1 MRSKGVS
8 GSRAGVSTLRALLS
22 TVCLL
27 VLLGCLVAGCK
38 NKDRKQV
45 VVYVSV
51 DQAHAEAVLA
61 AFEQK
66 SGIDV
71 LPVYD
76 VEANKAAG
84 LARRILAERSN
95 PRADVFWNGEL
106 SQTLMLARAGVLAPH
121 RSPSAADLP
130 PDFVDP
136 AGQWAGC
143 AGRIRVMIMA
153 SSLPIE
159 QQPTSILDFVGDKVP
174 AAEMGLSIPLFGTS
188 ATHAAALYAELGP
201 ERALGFYRDIHARG
215 VRMAD
220 GNSTVRDL
228 VVQGKLR
235 FGMVDTDDA
244 CEAVRRGAPIRAV
257 PPDQGEGQ
265 LGALVIPTTVALV
278 NAGPHPAQ
286 GKVLMDHLLSVETE
300 RMLVSSGW
308 SHAPARKLDATPPC
322 FSFPNLRRMKLD
334 PARLASMVDRS
345 RDEMR
350 TTFLR

>member
-1 MRSKGVS
+1 M
-8 GSRAGVSTLRALLS
+8 
-22 TVCLL
+22 CLL
-27 VLLGCLVAGCK
+27 ALFGCVLTGCK

-51 DQAHAEAVLA
+51 DQTHAEPVLA
-61 AFEQK
+61 AFEREH
-66 SGIDV
+66 GIQV

-106 SQTLMLARAGVLAPH
+106 SQTLTLARAGVLAPY
-121 RSPSAADLP
+121 RSPSTAELP

-153 SSLPIE
+153 SSLPVD
-159 QQPTSILDFVGDKVP
+159 QQPTSILDLVGDKVP

-201 ERALGFYRDIHARG
+201 ERALGFYRDVHARG

-235 FGMVDTDDA
+235 LGMVDTDDA
-244 CEAVRRGAPIRAV
+244 CEAIRRGAPIRAV
-257 PPDQGEGQ
+257 PPDQGADQ
-265 LGALVIPTTVALV
+265 MGALVIPTTVALV
-278 NAGPHPAQ
+278 NGGPHPEEGRA
-286 GKVLMDHLLSVETE
+286 LIDHLLSAETE

-308 SHAPARKLDATPPC
+308 SHAPARKLDTTPPC
-322 FSFPNLRRMKLD
+322 FSFPKLRRMRLD